1 MPIEHEDTRPAPS
14 LEIDTPFWI
23 GRLGSKSKFNSEFR
37 IPNSEFHIRSIL
49 SSRQG
54 DAHATRRTPAND
66 IRPITIEPDFIRYPE
81 GSVLYR
87 AGDTMVLCNAS
98 VLDRTAPFLRG
109 SGEGWVTA
117 EYAMLPRATDTRSDR
132 EVKKGK
138 PSGRSQ
144 EIQRLIGRSLRAA
157 VRPGELIGERTLAI
171 DCDVLQADGSTRT
184 ASISGGWIALVFALG
199 RMYEQGLI
207 SEWPLT
213 NQIVA
218 VAVGLIGGEARA
230 DLDYGED
237 FDCDVDLNLV
247 FTGDGN
253 LIEVQGTA
261 EGESFSRDQLNTLI
275 EVGWQGAEQVIAKQ
289 REIVGPRLDAL
300 GLALP

>member
-1 MPIEHEDTRPAPS
+1 MRPDGRQPHE
-14 LEIDTPFWI
+14 
-23 GRLGSKSKFNSEFR
+23 
-37 IPNSEFHIRSIL
+37 
-49 SSRQG
+49 
-54 DAHATRRTPAND
+54 
-66 IRPITIEPDFIRYPE
+66 IRPITVEPDFIRYPE

-87 AGDTMVLCNAS
+87 AGDTVALCNAS

-132 EVKKGK
+132 EVTRGRQ
-138 PSGRSQ
+138 SGRSQ

-157 VRPGELIGERTLAI
+157 VRRDLLGERTIAV

-184 ASISGGWIALVFALG
+184 ASISGGWIALVLALG
-199 RMYEQGLI
+199 RMYEQGLLA
-207 SEWPLT
+207 EWPLSD
-213 NQIVA
+213 QIAA
-218 VAVGLIGGEARA
+218 VAVGLVSGEARA

-247 FTGDGN
+247 FTGGGD

-261 EGESFSRDQLNTLI
+261 EGASFSRTQLDALLDI
-275 EVGWQGAEQVIAKQ
+275 GWRGAEQVLAKQ
-289 REIVGPRLDAL
+289 REVVAPRLDAL
-300 GLALP
+300 GLSLP

>member
-1 MPIEHEDTRPAPS
+1 MRPDGRQNHE
-14 LEIDTPFWI
+14 
-23 GRLGSKSKFNSEFR
+23 
-37 IPNSEFHIRSIL
+37 
-49 SSRQG
+49 
-54 DAHATRRTPAND
+54 

-87 AGDTMVLCNAS
+87 AGGTVVLCNAS

-157 VRPGELIGERTLAI
+157 VRRDLMGERTLTA

-184 ASISGGWIALVFALG
+184 NSISGSWTAITIALC

-207 SEWPLT
+207 SEWLLAE
-213 NQIVA
+213 QIA
-218 VAVGLIGGEARA
+218 GVAVGLSNGHAVA

-247 FTGDGN
+247 FTSSGK
-253 LIEVQGTA
+253 LVEVQGTA
-261 EGESFSRDQLNTLI
+261 EGAAFSREEFNAMLDM
-275 EVGWQGAEQVIAKQ
+275 GWIGAQQVMEKQ
-289 REIVGPRLDAL
+289 REIVAPRLEAI
-300 GLALP
+300 GLEMP

>member
-1 MPIEHEDTRPAPS
+1 VGGRVDEPCIRAVEWVGVYTPPDKETFMRPDGRRPHE
-14 LEIDTPFWI
+14 
-23 GRLGSKSKFNSEFR
+23 
-37 IPNSEFHIRSIL
+37 
-49 SSRQG
+49 
-54 DAHATRRTPAND
+54 

-81 GSVLYR
+81 GSVLYH

-98 VLDRTAPFLRG
+98 VLDHTAPFLRG

-157 VRPGELIGERTLAI
+157 VNRGEIGERTIAI

-184 ASISGGWIALVFALG
+184 ASISGGWIALVFALA
-199 RMYEQGLI
+199 RMHEQGLL

-261 EGESFSRDQLNTLI
+261 EGESFSRDQLNSLI
-275 EVGWQGAEQVIAKQ
+275 EAGWQGAEQVMAKQ
-289 REIVGPRLDAL
+289 KEIVGPRLGAL
-300 GLALP
+300 GLKAP

>member
-1 MPIEHEDTRPAPS
+1 MRP
-14 LEIDTPFWI
+14 D
-23 GRLGSKSKFNSEFR
+23 GRE
-37 IPNSEFHIRSIL
+37 PH
-49 SSRQG
+49 QV
-54 DAHATRRTPAND
+54 
-66 IRPITIEPDFIRYPE
+66 RPITIEPDFIRYPE

-87 AGDTMVLCNAS
+87 AGDTMVLCNTS

-117 EYAMLPRATDTRSDR
+117 EYAMLPRATDTRSER
-132 EVKKGK
+132 EVNRGR

-157 VRPGELIGERTLAI
+157 VHREELGERTLAI

-184 ASISGGWIALVFALG
+184 ASISGGWIALVIALG
-199 RMYEQGLI
+199 RMYEQGLL

-213 NQIVA
+213 NQIAA
-218 VAVGLIGGEARA
+218 VAVGLVGGEARA

-247 FTGDGN
+247 FTGDGR

-261 EGESFSRDQLNTLI
+261 EGEPFSRDQLDTLLDI
-275 EVGWQGAEQVIAKQ
+275 GWRGAEQVIAKQ
-289 REIVGPRLDAL
+289 KEIVGPKLDAL
-300 GLALP
+300 GLTLP

>member
-1 MPIEHEDTRPAPS
+1 MRP
-14 LEIDTPFWI
+14 D
-23 GRLGSKSKFNSEFR
+23 GRE
-37 IPNSEFHIRSIL
+37 PN
-49 SSRQG
+49 QV
-54 DAHATRRTPAND
+54 
-66 IRPITIEPDFIRYPE
+66 RPLVIEPDFVRYPE

-117 EYAMLPRATDTRSDR
+117 EYAMLPRATETRSDR
-132 EVKKGK
+132 EVSRGR
-138 PSGRSQ
+138 PSGRSH

-157 VRPGELIGERTLAI
+157 VRRDLLGERTLAI

-184 ASISGGWIALVFALG
+184 ASISGGWIALALALG
-199 RMYEQGLI
+199 RMYEQGLLD
-207 SEWPLT
+207 EWPLCE
-213 NQIVA
+213 QIVS
-218 VAVGLIGGEARA
+218 VAVGLVGAEARV

-247 FTGDGN
+247 FTRGGR

-261 EGESFSRDQLNTLI
+261 EGSPFSREQLDALL
-275 EVGWQGAEQVIAKQ
+275 EVGWQGAEQVATKQ
-289 REIVGPRLDAL
+289 REIVQPRLEKL
-300 GLALP
+300 GLKLP

>member
-1 MPIEHEDTRPAPS
+1 MRPDGRQTHE
-14 LEIDTPFWI
+14 
-23 GRLGSKSKFNSEFR
+23 
-37 IPNSEFHIRSIL
+37 
-49 SSRQG
+49 
-54 DAHATRRTPAND
+54 
-66 IRPITIEPDFIRYPE
+66 IRPITVEPDFIRYPE

-87 AGDTMVLCNAS
+87 AGDTVVLCNAS

-117 EYAMLPRATDTRSDR
+117 EYAMLPRATDTRSER

-157 VRPGELIGERTLAI
+157 VNRGEIGERTIAI

-184 ASISGGWIALVFALG
+184 ASISGGWIALVFSLC
-199 RMYEQGLI
+199 RMQEQGMLRQ
-207 SEWPLT
+207 WPLT
-213 NQIVA
+213 HQIA
-218 VAVGLIGGEARA
+218 SVAVGLLAGEPRA
-230 DLDYGED
+230 DLDYCED

-261 EGESFSRDQLNTLI
+261 EGESFSREQLGILL
-275 EVGWQGAEQVIAKQ
+275 EVGWQGAQQVMEKQ
-289 REIVGPRLDAL
+289 RELVGPRLDAL
-300 GLALP
+300 GLKLP

>member
-1 MPIEHEDTRPAPS
+1 MRP
-14 LEIDTPFWI
+14 D
-23 GRLGSKSKFNSEFR
+23 GRQPDE
-37 IPNSEFHIRSIL
+37 
-49 SSRQG
+49 
-54 DAHATRRTPAND
+54 

-87 AGDTMVLCNAS
+87 AGDTVVLCNAS

-132 EVKKGK
+132 EVTRGK

-157 VRPGELIGERTLAI
+157 VTRGEIGERTLAI

-184 ASISGGWIALVFALG
+184 ASISGGWIALVFALC
-199 RMYEQGLI
+199 RMYEQGLLN
-207 SEWPLT
+207 EWPLS
-213 NQIVA
+213 NQIA
-218 VAVGLIGGEARA
+218 SVAVGLIGGEARA

-237 FDCDVDLNLV
+237 VDCDVDLNLV
-247 FTGDGN
+247 FTGEGN

-261 EGESFSRDQLNTLI
+261 EGRSFSRDQLSTLI
-275 EVGWQGAEQVIAKQ
+275 EVGWQGAQQVILKQ
-289 REIVGPRLDAL
+289 KEIVAPRLEAL
-300 GLALP
+300 GLTTP

>member
-1 MPIEHEDTRPAPS
+1 VV
-14 LEIDTPFWI
+14 
-23 GRLGSKSKFNSEFR
+23 GRA
-37 IPNSEFHIRSIL
+37 SI
-49 SSRQG
+49 
-54 DAHATRRTPAND
+54 
-66 IRPITIEPDFIRYPE
+66 
-81 GSVLYR
+81 YR
-87 AGDTMVLCNAS
+87 AGDTVVLCNAS

-117 EYAMLPRATDTRSDR
+117 EYAMLPRATDTRTER
-132 EVKKGK
+132 EVKKGR
-138 PSGRSQ
+138 PSGRSH

-157 VRPGELIGERTLAI
+157 VNRGEIGENTIAI

-184 ASISGGWIALVFALG
+184 ASISGGWIALAFALG
-199 RMYEQGLI
+199 RMHEQGLL

-218 VAVGLIGGEARA
+218 VAVGLVNGEARV

-247 FTGDGN
+247 FTGDGR

-261 EGESFSRDQLNTLI
+261 EGEAFSREQLEALVDI
-275 EVGWQGAEQVIAKQ
+275 GWRGAEQVIAAQK
-289 REIVGPRLDAL
+289 EIVGPRLDAL
-300 GLALP
+300 GLVLP

>member
-1 MPIEHEDTRPAPS
+1 MRPDGRQPHE
-14 LEIDTPFWI
+14 
-23 GRLGSKSKFNSEFR
+23 
-37 IPNSEFHIRSIL
+37 
-49 SSRQG
+49 
-54 DAHATRRTPAND
+54 

-81 GSVLYR
+81 GSVLYH

-144 EIQRLIGRSLRAA
+144 EIQRLIGRALRAA
-157 VRPGELIGERTLAI
+157 VRRDMLGECTIAI

-184 ASISGGWIALVFALG
+184 ASISGGWIALVLALG
-199 RMYEQGLI
+199 RMREQGLLE
-207 SEWPLT
+207 EWPLT
-213 NQIVA
+213 NQLVA
-218 VAVGLIGGEARA
+218 VAVGLVDGEARV

-261 EGESFSRDQLNTLI
+261 EGESFSREQLTALVD
-275 EVGWQGAEQVIAKQ
+275 VGWQGAEQVVAKQ
-289 REIVGPRLDAL
+289 TEVVEPRLKAL
-300 GLALP
+300 GLSLP

>member
-1 MPIEHEDTRPAPS
+1 MRP
-14 LEIDTPFWI
+14 D
-23 GRLGSKSKFNSEFR
+23 GRE
-37 IPNSEFHIRSIL
+37 P
-49 SSRQG
+49 QQV
-54 DAHATRRTPAND
+54 
-66 IRPITIEPDFIRYPE
+66 RPIRIEPDFIRYPE

-87 AGDTMVLCNAS
+87 AGDTVVLCNAS
-98 VLDRTAPFLRG
+98 VLDRTPPFLRG

-117 EYAMLPRATDTRSDR
+117 EYAMLPRATDTRSER
-132 EVKKGK
+132 EVNRGR

-157 VRPGELIGERTLAI
+157 VRREELGERTIAI

-184 ASISGGWIALVFALG
+184 ASISGGWVALAIALA
-199 RMYEQGLI
+199 RMYEQGLL

-213 NQIVA
+213 NQIVG
-218 VAVGLIGGEARA
+218 VAAGLVGGEARA

-247 FTGDGN
+247 FTGDGR

-261 EGESFSRDQLNTLI
+261 EGEPFSRDQLATLLDI
-275 EVGWQGAEQVIAKQ
+275 GWRGAEQVIAKQ
-289 REIVGPRLDAL
+289 KEIVGPKLDAL

>member
-1 MPIEHEDTRPAPS
+1 MRP
-14 LEIDTPFWI
+14 D
-23 GRLGSKSKFNSEFR
+23 GRQ
-37 IPNSEFHIRSIL
+37 PD
-49 SSRQG
+49 Q
-54 DAHATRRTPAND
+54 

-87 AGDTMVLCNAS
+87 AGDTVVLCNTS
-98 VLDRTAPFLRG
+98 VLDRTPAFLRG

-117 EYAMLPRATDTRSDR
+117 EYAMLPRATDTRSER
-132 EVKKGK
+132 EVNRGR

-157 VRPGELIGERTLAI
+157 VRRDLLGERTLAV

-184 ASISGGWIALVFALG
+184 ASISGGWIALVLALG
-199 RMYEQGLI
+199 QMYEQGLI

-213 NQIVA
+213 NSIVA
-218 VAVGLIGGEARA
+218 VAVGLIGGEARV

-247 FTGDGN
+247 FTGDGR
-253 LIEVQGTA
+253 LIEIQGTA
-261 EGESFSRDQLNTLI
+261 EGEPFSRDQLGTLL
-275 EVGWQGAEQVIAKQ
+275 EVGWNGAKQ
-289 REIVGPRLDAL
+289 VVEAQRAIVEPRLNTL
-300 GLALP
+300 GVALP

>member
-1 MPIEHEDTRPAPS
+1 MRP
-14 LEIDTPFWI
+14 D
-23 GRLGSKSKFNSEFR
+23 GRE
-37 IPNSEFHIRSIL
+37 P
-49 SSRQG
+49 QQV
-54 DAHATRRTPAND
+54 
-66 IRPITIEPDFIRYPE
+66 RPITIEPDFIRYPE

-87 AGDTMVLCNAS
+87 AGDTVVLCNAS
-98 VLDRTAPFLRG
+98 VLDRTPPFLRG

-117 EYAMLPRATDTRSDR
+117 EYAMLPRATDTRSER
-132 EVKKGK
+132 EVNRGR

-157 VRPGELIGERTLAI
+157 VRREELGERTIAI

-184 ASISGGWIALVFALG
+184 ASISGGWVALAIALA
-199 RMYEQGLI
+199 RMYEQGLL

-213 NQIVA
+213 NQIVG
-218 VAVGLIGGEARA
+218 VAVGLVGGEARA

-247 FTGDGN
+247 FTGDGR

-261 EGESFSRDQLNTLI
+261 EGEPFSRDQLATLLDI
-275 EVGWQGAEQVIAKQ
+275 GWRGAEQVIAKQ
-289 REIVGPRLDAL
+289 KEIVGPKLDAL

>member
-1 MPIEHEDTRPAPS
+1 MRP
-14 LEIDTPFWI
+14 D
-23 GRLGSKSKFNSEFR
+23 GRQ
-37 IPNSEFHIRSIL
+37 PD
-49 SSRQG
+49 Q
-54 DAHATRRTPAND
+54 

-87 AGDTMVLCNAS
+87 AGDTVVLCNTS
-98 VLDRTAPFLRG
+98 VLDRTPAFLRG

-117 EYAMLPRATDTRSDR
+117 EYAMLPRATDTRSER
-132 EVKKGK
+132 EVNRGR

-157 VRPGELIGERTLAI
+157 VRRDLLGERTLAV

-184 ASISGGWIALVFALG
+184 ASISGGWIALVLALG
-199 RMYEQGLI
+199 QMYEQGLI

-213 NQIVA
+213 NQIVS
-218 VAVGLIGGEARA
+218 VAVGLIGGEARV

-247 FTGDGN
+247 FTDDGR
-253 LIEVQGTA
+253 LIEIQGTA
-261 EGESFSRDQLNTLI
+261 EGEPFSRDQLGTLL
-275 EVGWQGAEQVIAKQ
+275 EVGWNGAKQVIAKQ
-289 REIVGPRLDAL
+289 EEIVGPRLEAL
-300 GLALP
+300 GVSLP